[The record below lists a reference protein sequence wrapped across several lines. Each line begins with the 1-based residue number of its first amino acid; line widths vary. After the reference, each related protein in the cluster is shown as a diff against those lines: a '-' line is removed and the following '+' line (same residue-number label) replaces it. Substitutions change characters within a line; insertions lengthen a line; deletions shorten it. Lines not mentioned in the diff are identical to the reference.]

1 MVSFRAAGRAVPA
14 FGFGQW
20 GSRIVSAGSAPAS
33 SRGPASQPRS
43 RPTAIRFFGSYA
55 DILRVPGA
63 RSFVLAGWLGRVSRS
78 TAGVATIL
86 LVAAFSGSF
95 ALSGAVSGAII
106 LGIAVGGPLWARA
119 VDARGQRLV
128 LPFSLAAAAVAAAA
142 LVSLVLAA
150 APIWTWFVAAFVL
163 GASSIDVGSLVRSR
177 WRTVVFDEPGRHTSL
192 ALESVSDEL
201 VFVIGP
207 PAVVV
212 IAATAGPIS
221 GFAAAFAVSIVGG
234 LWLWLQRSTTP
245 SVAVRESRKPGDAA
259 AAPSRPRTAW
269 YPPAGVLSIL
279 PVFAGV
285 GAVFT
290 AIDLAAVGVGREA
303 GQPWLTGVT
312 LAVLSVGSVVAAFAF
327 GPLSAL
333 WRPTTRVVVSTV
345 AYAIVVPSL
354 LLVRDPAVLAGVVV
368 VAGLVTTPVLISGT
382 SFIAARAPEG
392 RLTEA
397 LTWPSIG
404 MAAGATV
411 SGALTGIVID
421 AGSVMDAFWVA
432 AAAAVIVGM
441 VGVGRALR
449 DRSTSSRVGAG
460 NSLTGSR

>member
-14 FGFGQW
+14 FGSGQW

-33 SRGPASQPRS
+33 SRGPASRPRP
-43 RPTAIRFFGSYA
+43 RLTAIRFFGSYA

-63 RSFVLAGWLGRVSRS
+63 RGFVIAGWLGRVSRS

-95 ALSGAVSGAII
+95 ALAGAVAGATI

-128 LPFSLAAAAVAAAA
+128 LPFSLVAAAVAAAA
-142 LVSLVLAA
+142 LVTLVLAA
-150 APIWTWFVAAFVL
+150 APVWTWFAAAFVL
-163 GASSIDVGSLVRSR
+163 GASSIDVGSLVRAR
-177 WRTVVFDEPGRHTSL
+177 WRSVVFDEPGRHTSL

-207 PAVVV
+207 PTVVV
-212 IAATAGPIS
+212 VAATAGPIS
-221 GFAAAFAVSIVGG
+221 GFAAAFAVSIIGG

-245 SVAVRESRKPGDAA
+245 PVLHRASSLKTGMTLGVAHGRA
-259 AAPSRPRTAW
+259 RPAW
-269 YPPAGVLSIL
+269 YPPAGVLGVL

-290 AIDLAAVGVGREA
+290 AIDLAAVGIGRET
-303 GQPWLTGVT
+303 GQPWLTGIT

-333 WRPTTRVVVSTV
+333 WRPAKRVLVSTV

-354 LLVRDPAVLAGVVV
+354 LLVHDPAVLAALVV

-382 SFIAARAPEG
+382 SFIASIAPEG

-411 SGALTGIVID
+411 SGAVTGIVID
-421 AGSVMDAFWVA
+421 SGSAMDAFWVA
-432 AAAAVIVGM
+432 AAAAVM
-441 VGVGRALR
+441 VGVVGVTRAVR
-449 DRSTSSRVGAG
+449 DRSASSGCI
-460 NSLTGSR
+460 